1 MKSKENLIKDLR
13 KIIES
18 SRNTIYR
25 QVNTELLKMY
35 LCIGEKISES
45 LNNKTRNAEKRMT
58 ITSISKDLSKEYG
71 KGYSRRNLSLMLI
84 FYTKYKKWEAVPPTL
99 NWSHFIELLSIKNG
113 NELNFYQELCC
124 QNHWSQRELRRQIKS
139 GLYQR
144 TLLANPNDIQTLKN
158 QTISKDGFYSTPK
171 NILKEPFVLEF
182 FKHRE
187 KFLEK
192 DLEESILSHMK
203 EFMLELGQGFLFMG
217 NQYHLNI
224 ENKHYYVDLVFYNK
238 ILNSYV
244 LIELKAKPVDHNA
257 IGQIN
262 MYLNYFKEHINQKDD
277 NDPIGIIM
285 CTDKNNIEVEYA
297 LGGMSNQIFVSKYI
311 THLPKK
317 EDLEKELSKLIK

>member
-1 MKSKENLIKDLR
+1 MESNKQLIQDLKR
-13 KIIES
+13 IIES
-18 SRNTIYR
+18 SRNMIYR

-35 LCIGEKISES
+35 MLIGQELSRTIEPKRGKPPSNS
-45 LNNKTRNAEKRMT
+45 KTL
-58 ITSISKDLSKEYG
+58 SSVSKELTKSYG
-71 KGYSRRNLSLMLI
+71 NGFSRQNLSFMII
-84 FYTKYKKWEAVPPTL
+84 FYKDYGNCQPLVSNLSWAHYT
-99 NWSHFIELLSIKNG
+99 ILLSIKNIEERKYYE
-113 NELNFYQELCC
+113 NACVLNT
-124 QNHWSQRELRRQIKS
+124 WSKRELTRQVKS
-139 GLYQR
+139 CAYER
-144 TLLANPNDIQTLKN
+144 SLLGDKLSTKFKNDN
-158 QTISKDGFYSTPK
+158 QSQKFLTKKFP
-171 NILKEPFVLEF
+171 LKEPIVLEF

-192 DLEESILSHMK
+192 DLEESILRHMK
-203 EFMLELGQGFLFMG
+203 QFMLELGQGFLFMG

-224 ENKHYYVDLVFYNK
+224 ENKHYYVDLVLYNK

-257 IGQIN
+257 VGQIN
-262 MYLNYFKEHINQKDD
+262 LYLNYFKEHINQKDD

-317 EDLEKELSKLIK
+317 EDLEKELIKLIK